1 MNFSQAHNDHLDPE
15 FGQENEPITA
25 LEAMEA
31 LNILKCQVG
40 NYRLRKLWSEPIKQ
54 YILQGLEEAEGCP
67 DPDEGR

>member
-1 MNFSQAHNDHLDPE
+1 MILDLIDMDDSE
-15 FGQENEPITA
+15 KPITA

-40 NYRLRKLWSEPIKQ
+40 NARLRKLWSEPIKQ
-54 YILQGLEEAEGCP
+54 YILQGLEDAEECP

>member
-1 MNFSQAHNDHLDPE
+1 MSQELNQVNGNQVTSDSK
-15 FGQENEPITA
+15 PITA

-40 NYRLRKLWSEPIKQ
+40 NARLRKMWSEPIKQ
-54 YILQGLEEAEGCP
+54 YILQGLEDAEECP